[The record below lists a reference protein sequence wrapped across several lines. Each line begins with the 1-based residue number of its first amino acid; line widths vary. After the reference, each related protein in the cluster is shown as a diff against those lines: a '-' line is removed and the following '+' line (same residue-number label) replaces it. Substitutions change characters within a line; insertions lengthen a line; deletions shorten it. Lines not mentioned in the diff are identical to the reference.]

1 MVSTYCN
8 IINISIYPTIP
19 EHVSS
24 PPDFLT
30 RRTAPRSTCWRHAAL
45 ILGRIVDD
53 MKPDLTAFNIDIS
66 GCRLQWL
73 QGFSRLSRLKQI
85 GLGPTA
91 VTYGEILKACLKSED
106 DRRGVTKSINT
117 TVDNGKFGRFSHS
130 YGQKGI
136 QLSTIL
142 GGFRLFGFFFG
153 VAIPSG
159 KEQIPELN
167 GGLSSRKIIELNGV
181 FSSKLWYI
189 ICQRV

>member
-1 MVSTYCN
+1 MIYFYDNHIRIIVNNCINSYGIHILQYN
-8 IINISIYPTIP
+8 QYINISIYPTIP

-66 GCRLQWL
+66 GCQGLQWL

-91 VTYGEILKACLKSED
+91 VTYGEFLKACLKSED

-130 YGQKGI
+130 YGQKGSKRYTI
-136 QLSTIL
+136 INYFRGIST
-142 GGFRLFGFFFG
+142 FRFLFWGCYT
-153 VAIPSG
+153 
-159 KEQIPELN
+159 
-167 GGLSSRKIIELNGV
+167 
-181 FSSKLWYI
+181 LW
-189 ICQRV
+189 